1 MEKVWR
7 GIIVWTSFCLPNSW
21 TNLIVSFFK
30 SLRRYESWIGK
41 CNCNDRWKCS
51 DDNCAFRSTRYAAM
65 CATWWKVFYRKFV
78 YFLNVW
84 REFPLGRPTMK
95 WLYHWLSS
103 STRDISTFR
112 ISLFSS
118 PFTIYLLSSDLYPP
132 LVINREKSDTAL
144 PLTKFKIKQPVL
156 SNTKRDHSSNTLLR
170 DRIFEC
176 DKITCSWYLY
186 FPSFFLSFY
195 FDRFVSKYRAL
206 ENFPQVRANIRVMNK
221 QRVFDNKVFDFLTIF
236 FNSNNGR
243 YLFFSLLKTT
253 IQRQIFKDGK
263 EEICTKKKKKYME
276 IINSSLTRITYRS
289 GWIWFN
295 IDPKKTIFHL
305 SHESEKKKLSLE
317 IEKKKSYLMNV

>member
-1 MEKVWR
+1 MKVGLESVIAIIDENVR
-7 GIIVWTSFCLPNSW
+7 MIIVHF
-21 TNLIVSFFK
+21 V
-30 SLRRYESWIGK
+30 RR
-41 CNCNDRWKCS
+41 D
-51 DDNCAFRSTRYAAM
+51 M

-206 ENFPQVRANIRVMNK
+206 ENFPQTFVLWINNEYSITK
-221 QRVFDNKVFDFLTIF
+221 YSIF
-236 FNSNNGR
+236 
-243 YLFFSLLKTT
+243 
-253 IQRQIFKDGK
+253 
-263 EEICTKKKKKYME
+263 
-276 IINSSLTRITYRS
+276 
-289 GWIWFN
+289 
-295 IDPKKTIFHL
+295 
-305 SHESEKKKLSLE
+305 
-317 IEKKKSYLMNV
+317 